1 MYCIVFSGLL
11 AQKFKITFLKK
22 LTYNIFKVIQ
32 NVCLEMKMSLALKVK
47 PLIVALGL
55 ACGLSACSDKSV
67 PQEATKAE
75 ASEKVYQIGS
85 DITFPPFEY
94 LENDKPAG
102 FDIDIANKIFEQSG
116 DKANFVDS
124 RFSNLVTGLE
134 AKKFDLLMSAL
145 YITKERLEK
154 VDMVPYFMTT
164 EALIALADSPF
175 QPKTRDDLCGKT
187 VASQKG
193 SMFPEQLRQMSEESC
208 VAKGKAPITIREF
221 VTSPES
227 VQALLAKAVDAQ
239 YDDAS
244 VALSTVEK
252 LNGRLVISSTEPFF
266 PILGGIAVP
275 KGDTEMLNKIKSGL
289 EAIKKSGE
297 YDQLLAKY
305 KLQAPTDE
313 EIQKYMPN

>member
-1 MYCIVFSGLL
+1 
-11 AQKFKITFLKK
+11 
-22 LTYNIFKVIQ
+22 
-32 NVCLEMKMSLALKVK
+32 MSLILKVK
-47 PLIVALGL
+47 PLVAAVCLVWGL
-55 ACGLSACSDKSV
+55 TACSEKTA
-67 PQEATKAE
+67 PTEEAKVETSA
-75 ASEKVYQIGS
+75 KVYQIGS

-94 LENDKPAG
+94 LENDKPVG
-102 FDIDIANKIFEQSG
+102 FDVDIANLIFAQSG
-116 DKANFVDS
+116 EKANFVDS

-154 VDMVPYFMTT
+154 VDMVPYYMTT
-164 EALIALADSPF
+164 EALIALAGSDY
-175 QPKTRDDLCGKT
+175 QPKTRNDLCGKT
-187 VASQKG
+187 IASQKG

-208 VAKGKAPITIREF
+208 VSKGKAPITIREF

-244 VALSTVEK
+244 VAQSTVEK
-252 LNGRLVISSTEPFF
+252 LKGRIVISSTEPFF

-275 KGDTEMLNKIKSGL
+275 KGDTDMLNKVKSGL
-289 EAIKKSGE
+289 DAIKKSGE

-313 EIQKYMPN
+313 EIKKYMPK

>member
-1 MYCIVFSGLL
+1 M
-11 AQKFKITFLKK
+11 
-22 LTYNIFKVIQ
+22 FKVENMNLILKREPLVAA
-32 NVCLEMKMSLALKVK
+32 VCLDWGVT
-47 PLIVALGL
+47 
-55 ACGLSACSDKSV
+55 ACSEKTA
-67 PQEATKAE
+67 PTEEAKVETSA
-75 ASEKVYQIGS
+75 KVYQIGS

-94 LENDKPAG
+94 LENDKPVG
-102 FDIDIANKIFEQSG
+102 FDVDIANLIFAQSG
-116 DKANFVDS
+116 EKANFVDS

-154 VDMVPYFMTT
+154 VDMVPYYMTT
-164 EALIALADSPF
+164 EALIALAGSDY
-175 QPKTRDDLCGKT
+175 QPKTRNDLCGKT
-187 VASQKG
+187 IASQKG

-208 VAKGKAPITIREF
+208 VSKGKAPITIREF

-244 VALSTVEK
+244 VAQSTVEK
-252 LNGRLVISSTEPFF
+252 LKGRIVISSTEPFF

-275 KGDTEMLNKIKSGL
+275 KGDTDMLNKVKSGL
-289 EAIKKSGE
+289 DTIKKSGE

-313 EIQKYMPN
+313 EIKKYMPK

>member
-1 MYCIVFSGLL
+1 MNLI
-11 AQKFKITFLKK
+11 
-22 LTYNIFKVIQ
+22 
-32 NVCLEMKMSLALKVK
+32 LKVK
-47 PLIVALGL
+47 PLVAAVCLVWGL
-55 ACGLSACSDKSV
+55 TACSEKTA
-67 PQEATKAE
+67 PTEEAKVETSA
-75 ASEKVYQIGS
+75 KVYQIGS

-94 LENDKPAG
+94 LENDKPVG
-102 FDIDIANKIFEQSG
+102 FDVDIANLIFAQSG
-116 DKANFVDS
+116 EKANFVDS

-154 VDMVPYFMTT
+154 VDMVPYYMTT
-164 EALIALADSPF
+164 EALIALAGSDY
-175 QPKTRDDLCGKT
+175 QPKTRNDLCGKT
-187 VASQKG
+187 IASQKG

-208 VAKGKAPITIREF
+208 VSKGKAPITIREF

-244 VALSTVEK
+244 VAQSTVEK
-252 LNGRLVISSTEPFF
+252 LKGRIVISSTEPFF

-275 KGDTEMLNKIKSGL
+275 KGDTDMLNKVKSGL
-289 EAIKKSGE
+289 DTIKKSGE

-313 EIQKYMPN
+313 EIKKYMPK